1 MESAR
6 KNAPPVKKMALKIL
20 TIGVYGFVAADF
32 FGALLS
38 NKVDVFCDIRQR
50 RGVRGARYAFV
61 NSKRLQ
67 NRLDELGIGYVHIKD
82 LAPTKEIRQLQKT
95 ADQSSRTKKRERSWL
110 SDAFIEAYQAEI
122 LAEYSP
128 QAFLEEIGEECE
140 VVVLFCVERE
150 PEACHRMLAA
160 NYLASNLD
168 LEVEHIRP

>member
-1 MESAR
+1 MT
-6 KNAPPVKKMALKIL
+6 PKIL
-20 TIGVYGFVAADF
+20 TIGVYGFEEDDF
-32 FGALLS
+32 FNALL
-38 NKVDVFCDIRQR
+38 NHEVDAFCDIRQR

-61 NSKRLQ
+61 NSQRLQ
-67 NRLDELGIGYVHIKD
+67 KKLDELGIGYVHVKE

-110 SDAFIEAYQAEI
+110 SDDFIDAYQAEV
-122 LAEYSP
+122 LKEYAP
-128 QAFLEEIGEECE
+128 QTFLEEIGEECE

-168 LEVEHIRP
+168 LGVEHIQP